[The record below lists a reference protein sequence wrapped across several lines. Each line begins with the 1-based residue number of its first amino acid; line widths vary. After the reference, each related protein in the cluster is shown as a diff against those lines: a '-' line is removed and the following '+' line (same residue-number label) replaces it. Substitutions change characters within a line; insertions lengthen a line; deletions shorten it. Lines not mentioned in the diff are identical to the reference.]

1 MARNISRSRYALLPL
16 MASSAL
22 AAGISQAQEAQEQAN
37 PAETSMETVV
47 VVGVATDTEITP
59 EELDKQQA
67 NNLSDIFRQVPSV
80 SVGGSLG
87 IAQKVYI
94 RGMEDTLL
102 NVTVDGA
109 PQTGT
114 LFHHIGRVSIEP
126 ELLQKVE
133 VQAGA
138 GEATSGAGAIG
149 GAIRFK
155 TKDAD
160 DLLDEGE
167 QLGAIV
173 KGAYFSND
181 GQKASASVYGK
192 LTDNWGLL
200 GSFVTIDRDDME
212 DGDGNTIYG
221 TAADQ
226 DLAFIKLSGDLAKN
240 QKLSISF
247 EQRDESGEFGRRPNW
262 PALEG
267 DTLYPM
273 DAERQTFVI
282 NHQYSP
288 SALINLETTVYHT
301 KSEMEQ
307 DVFDLWGKY
316 GASVESLGFDLRNTS
331 SIGVHTITYGLEARE
346 DEVESGSLSGPYVG
360 TSYREE
366 GQIVGAYI
374 QDHWQA
380 TEALL
385 LSFGLRYDEYQL
397 EQITHND
404 EADSQGFSPNIGMSY
419 ALTDALTFTAGYAT
433 AMRGK
438 EVGDGFT
445 LESASLAPNLD
456 AETVDNSELGLEYI
470 QGDLELKAA
479 IYRSTIDDVILD
491 QLGSGTYYENVGEL
505 ETEGFE
511 LSASYTWNKLSLS
524 AAFSHNDSEL
534 NGNTVE
540 GYEHNGLANARGDTW
555 NLTAN
560 YAFTPKLELGWN
572 YTLVQD
578 LNNIEVLQRAV
589 EIGWIDSTQTID
601 KPGYQIHDLYLH
613 WEPLASDRLNVNLAI
628 QNLLNEHYRDHSSV
642 ADYSVIDGWGIVAGL
657 YEAGRDI
664 RLSVDYRF

>member
-1 MARNISRSRYALLPL
+1 MARNISHNKYALLPL
-16 MASSAL
+16 MVSSAL
-22 AAGISQAQEAQEQAN
+22 ASGISQAQEVQKQEDN
-37 PAETSMETVV
+37 AEAAMETVV

-67 NNLSDIFRQVPSV
+67 NDLSDVFRQIPSV

-109 PQTGT
+109 PQTST

-155 TKDAD
+155 TKEAD

-167 QLGAIV
+167 QFGAIV
-173 KGAYFSND
+173 KGSYFSND
-181 GQKASASVYGK
+181 GEKASASVYGK

-200 GSFVTIDRDDME
+200 GSFVTVDRDDME
-212 DGDGNTIYG
+212 DGDGDTIYG
-221 TAADQ
+221 TASEQ
-226 DLAFIKLSGDLAKN
+226 DFAFIKLSGDLSEN
-240 QKLSISF
+240 QKLNISF
-247 EQRDESGEFGRRPNW
+247 EQREESGEFSARPNW
-262 PALEG
+262 PALQNE
-267 DTLYPM
+267 TLYPL
-273 DAERQTFVI
+273 DAERQTFVV

-301 KSEMEQ
+301 KSEVWRELY
-307 DVFDLWGKY
+307 DY
-316 GASVESLGFDLRNTS
+316 SASVESLGFDLRNTS
-331 SIGVHTITYGLEARE
+331 SIGQHTLTYGIEARE
-346 DEVESGSLSGPYVG
+346 DEVEGLEGGLYSWL
-360 TSYREE
+360 EE
-366 GQIVGAYI
+366 GQVRSAYV

-380 TEALL
+380 TDALL
-385 LSFGLRYDEYQL
+385 LSFGLRYDEYEL
-397 EQITHND
+397 EQVTHDD
-404 EADSQGFSPNIGMSY
+404 ETDSQGFSPNIGMSY
-419 ALTDALTFTAGYAT
+419 SLTDALTFTAGHAT

-445 LESASLAPNLD
+445 LWSATLDPDLD
-456 AETVDNSELGLEYI
+456 AETVDNTELGLEYS
-470 QGDLELKAA
+470 QGGLGLKAA
-479 IYRSTIDDVILD
+479 VYRSTIDDVIFD
-491 QLGSGTYYENVGEL
+491 QVGGDIYYENVGEL

-511 LSASYTWNKLSLS
+511 LSASYAWDRVFIS

-540 GYEHNGLANARGDTW
+540 GYEHNGLANARGNTW
-555 NLTAN
+555 NLTGN
-560 YAFTPKLELGWN
+560 YAITPKLELGWN

-578 LNNIEVLQRAV
+578 LNDIEVLQRAV
-589 EIGWIDSTQTID
+589 EIGWIDTTQTVD
-601 KPGYQIHDLYLH
+601 KPGYQVHDIYLH
-613 WEPLASDRLNVNLAI
+613 WEPLADDSLNLNLAI
-628 QNLLNEHYRDHSSV
+628 QNVFNEHYRDHSSV
-642 ADYSVIDGWGIVAGL
+642 ADYSDVPGWGSVAGI